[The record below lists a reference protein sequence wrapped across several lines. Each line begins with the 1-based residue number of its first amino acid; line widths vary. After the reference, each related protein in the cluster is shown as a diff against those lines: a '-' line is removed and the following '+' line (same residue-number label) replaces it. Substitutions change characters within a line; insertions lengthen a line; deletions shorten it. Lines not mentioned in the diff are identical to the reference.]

1 MRNDYHHLRSGL
13 VRKIDYSINLLRK
26 FVPLALRYDPTDGFF
41 LAFSG
46 GKDSQA
52 LYHVAQLAGVPFKA
66 HFSPT
71 SVDPPQLIRFI
82 RTQYKD
88 VQWQKLKRS
97 IYQVAVDKNILPTM
111 RVRWCCQEFKENAG
125 AGKVTLIGVR
135 HEESARRAKRNEVEV
150 SNRTFSGNYDT
161 FMQWSEEQIKKKY
174 KNVNNDQFSI
184 DKEHEVKCINGKDSI
199 LVSPIIDWT
208 ARDVW
213 DFLNGMEIPHCELYD
228 MGYTR
233 IGCILCPMSSR
244 KSKIRDMQL
253 FPHVKEKWIK
263 TIMEIRRGGYNKDN
277 IGKTAVWGHGTL
289 RKDEMD
295 CSKYAS
301 TTTSCGGGYD
311 EERLIAER
319 IFDWW
324 MSGKGYSE
332 WYADTILQNKIN
344 FEDDEQG
351 I

>member
-1 MRNDYHHLRSGL
+1 ML

-150 SNRTFSGNYDT
+150 SNRTFSGDYDT

-174 KNVNNDQFSI
+174 KNVNHDQFSI

-263 TIMEIRRGGYNKDN
+263 AIMEIRRGGTTRTISARRRCGVTGHYD
-277 IGKTAVWGHGTL
+277 KTRWIAADMPQRQSVV
-289 RKDEMD
+289 
-295 CSKYAS
+295 
-301 TTTSCGGGYD
+301 GGGMTKNVLS
-311 EERLIAER
+311 RNA
-319 IFDWW
+319 
-324 MSGKGYSE
+324 YS
-332 WYADTILQNKIN
+332 I
-344 FEDDEQG
+344 G
-351 I
+351 G

>member
-1 MRNDYHHLRSGL
+1 MRNDYHHLRPGL
-13 VRKIDYSINLLRK
+13 VKKIDYSINLLRK

-174 KNVNNDQFSI
+174 KNVNHDQFSI

-263 TIMEIRRGGYNKDN
+263 AIMEIRRGGGTTRTISGRQRCGVTGHYE
-277 IGKTAVWGHGTL
+277 KTRWIAAYVPQ
-289 RKDEMD
+289 RQ
-295 CSKYAS
+295 SVV
-301 TTTSCGGGYD
+301 GGV
-311 EERLIAER
+311 
-319 IFDWW
+319 
-324 MSGKGYSE
+324 
-332 WYADTILQNKIN
+332 
-344 FEDDEQG
+344 
-351 I
+351 

>member
-1 MRNDYHHLRSGL
+1 MKNDYHHLRPGL
-13 VRKIDYSINLLRK
+13 VKKIDYSINLLRK

-111 RVRWCCQEFKENAG
+111 KVRWCCQEFKENAG

-174 KNVNNDQFSI
+174 KNVNHDQFSI

-263 TIMEIRRGGYNKDN
+263 AIMEIRKGRVQQGQYNS
-277 IGKTAVWGHGTL
+277 GVW
-289 RKDEMD
+289 
-295 CSKYAS
+295 SQS
-301 TTTSCGGGYD
+301 TTKRRDGLQCLNLSNNQLWGVD
-311 EERLIAER
+311 NEERLISER

-324 MSGKGYSE
+324 ISGKAYSE

-344 FEDDEQG
+344 FEDDEN
-351 I
+351 

>member
-135 HEESARRAKRNEVEV
+135 HEESTRRAKRNEVEV
-150 SNRTFSGNYDT
+150 SNRTFSGDYDT

-174 KNVNNDQFSI
+174 KNVNHDQFSI

-263 TIMEIRRGGYNKDN
+263 TIMEIRRGGVQQGQYRQDGGVGSRDTTKRRDGLQRICLNDN
-277 IGKTAVWGHGTL
+277 QLWGGMTKNVLLLNAYSIGG
-289 RKDEMD
+289 
-295 CSKYAS
+295 
-301 TTTSCGGGYD
+301 
-311 EERLIAER
+311 
-319 IFDWW
+319 
-324 MSGKGYSE
+324 
-332 WYADTILQNKIN
+332 
-344 FEDDEQG
+344 
-351 I
+351 